1 MENSLKKRVLGTKR
15 GFYGLLISVVSVV
28 ALCWMLYARDDARAE
43 YEALKAEGCFMDDNS
58 WKQLDKEEQTRLNSK
73 EFTRRCMAASNRLS
87 QAEHAPSIFAV
98 LGMIGLLLLA
108 SSFANIK
115 SDADKILEEFENE
128 NPDEKGE
135 ENDNKLS

>member
-15 GFYGLLISVVSVV
+15 GFYGLILSVVSVV
-28 ALCWMLYARDDARAE
+28 ALCWTLYARDDARAE
-43 YEALKAEGCFMDDNS
+43 FEALKAEGCFTDDNS
-58 WKQLDKEEQTRLNSK
+58 WKQLDQEEQTRRNSK
-73 EFTRRCMAASNRLS
+73 EFTRKCMAASNRLS

-98 LGMIGLLLLA
+98 LGMIGFLLLG

-115 SDADKILEEFENE
+115 SGADKVMEEFEKE
-128 NPDEKGE
+128 NPEEKGE

>member
-15 GFYGLLISVVSVV
+15 GFYGLILSVVSII
-28 ALCWMLYARDDARAE
+28 ALCWTLYARDDARAE
-43 YEALKAEGCFMDDNS
+43 FEALKAEGCFTDDNS
-58 WKQLDKEEQTRLNSK
+58 WKQLDQEEQTRRNSK
-73 EFTRRCMAASNRLS
+73 EFTRKCMAASNRLS

-98 LGMIGLLLLA
+98 LGMIGFLLLG

-115 SDADKILEEFENE
+115 SGADKVMEEFEKE
-128 NPDEKGE
+128 NPEEKGV

>member
-15 GFYGLLISVVSVV
+15 GFYGLILSVVSIV

-43 YEALKAEGCFMDDNS
+43 YEQLKADGTCFADKAPDS
-58 WKQLDKEEQTRLNSK
+58 WKDLSYEEQK
-73 EFTRRCMAASNRLS
+73 KIARRCMAASNRLS

-98 LGMIGLLLLA
+98 LAMIGFLLLG

-115 SDADKILEEFENE
+115 SDADKMLEEFEE
-128 NPDEKGE
+128 DEEKEGDK
-135 ENDNKLS
+135 NDNELS